1 MRILFLNLDI
11 RKQIMS
17 KFTVGWG
24 GAGDYWNE
32 ILKKFKGHYID
43 IFKGYQYSIRKVSSL

>member
-1 MRILFLNLDI
+1 
-11 RKQIMS
+11 MS
-17 KFTVGWG
+17 TFTVGWG

-32 ILKKFKGHYID
+32 ILKEFKGHYID